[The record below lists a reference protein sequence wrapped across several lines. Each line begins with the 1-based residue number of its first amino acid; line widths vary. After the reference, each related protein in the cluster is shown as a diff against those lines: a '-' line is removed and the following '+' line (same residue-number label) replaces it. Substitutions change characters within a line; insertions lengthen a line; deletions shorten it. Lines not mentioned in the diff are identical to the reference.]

1 VVQDDDRG
9 IILQSTI
16 QGHDFQVDPQV
27 NNSILGVSVLHISVN
42 PFNGVLEPPTFD
54 QLRDFFHAQ
63 IRIGAFSPPHCLL
76 AKIVQ
81 HNLWPTV
88 CRSELI
94 LKRAQFLYAIVMRM
108 PFCLCKHVL
117 NRMLEM
123 RDDHSIGLPF
133 ACLVTKIILQSELD
147 ISAEPKMKV

>member
-16 QGHDFQVDPQV
+16 QGHVFQVDPQV
-27 NNSILGVSVLHISVN
+27 NSSILDVSVLHISAN

-54 QLRDFFHAQ
+54 KLRDFFHTQ
-63 IRIGAFSPPHCLL
+63 IRIGAFSPPHCLPT
-76 AKIVQ
+76 KIVQ
-81 HNLWPTV
+81 HNLWPIV

-133 ACLVTKIILQSELD
+133 ACLVTKIILKSELD